1 MDIKDFIL
9 IGGGLLIAAV
19 VAHGFWIAWRAR
31 RDPLRLDLV
40 KDFPAADDA
49 DDLDRLRAE
58 LPNGGARVR
67 SADGPEQTSLA
78 LTAEASGHA
87 PMLLETS
94 DPVPAE
100 SGRPRSARTEPRL
113 DARSAVDAGAGDH
126 AESPVD
132 AASADPSSAQ
142 QPAAREPT
150 PGEPAA
156 ADADS
161 GRPARGRVTDVIMPE
176 RPIRADEPKQPR
188 RWSARREAA
197 EEQAGAGSVEAP
209 GGEPEVPESDRASG
223 QPERR
228 PDAASRATTR
238 GRARSGRGAGS
249 RDAQAREASERGGTP
264 VDELV
269 MVNVLAPKGQPFVGG
284 GLVEALR
291 ARGLRYGEMNIF
303 HRIDPMTKSTLYSVV
318 NVVEPGTFDMSDLD
332 GFRSPGVCFFMQLPG
347 PEQPMEAFEDM
358 LNVARDVSLRT
369 GGSLLDE
376 NRSVMTGQTVEHY
389 RQRITDYCR
398 RRMSMRA

>member
-40 KDFPAADDA
+40 KDFPPADDA
-49 DDLDRLRAE
+49 DDADDIGRLRAE
-58 LPNGGARVR
+58 LPNGGARVVQ
-67 SADGPEQTSLA
+67 AGGPEQTSLA
-78 LTAEASGHA
+78 LEADSGGRA

-94 DPVPAE
+94 EPVPAE
-100 SGRPRSARTEPRL
+100 PGRARSARTEPRL
-113 DARSAVDAGAGDH
+113 EAGRGTQPATAEDAPGQDGEALADDGGEASTDADAG
-126 AESPVD
+126 PV
-132 AASADPSSAQ
+132 
-142 QPAAREPT
+142 
-150 PGEPAA
+150 
-156 ADADS
+156 
-161 GRPARGRVTDVIMPE
+161 RGRVTDVIMPE

-197 EEQAGAGSVEAP
+197 DEAHDAAPQDRRGGEPAQAASGQAGAPA
-209 GGEPEVPESDRASG
+209 ESRGDQG
-223 QPERR
+223 TR
-228 PDAASRATTR
+228 PASRE
-238 GRARSGRGAGS
+238 RARAGRGSAG
-249 RDAQAREASERGGTP
+249 RESQPQESPERGGAAAP
-264 VDELV
+264 VEELV

-303 HRIDPMTKSTLYSVV
+303 HRIDPMTKSSLYSVV

-332 GFRSPGVCFFMQLPG
+332 NFRSPGVCFFMQLPG
-347 PEQPMEAFEDM
+347 PEQPMEVFEDM
-358 LNVARDVSLRT
+358 LKVARDVAVRT

-376 NRSVMTGQTVEHY
+376 HRSVMTGQTVEHY
-389 RQRITDYCR
+389 RQRIADHCR

>member
-40 KDFPAADDA
+40 KDFPADDDP
-49 DDLDRLRAE
+49 DDLVRLRAE

-78 LTAEASGHA
+78 LTDEDSGRA

-94 DPVPAE
+94 DPAPAE
-100 SGRPRSARTEPRL
+100 TGRSRSARTEPRL
-113 DARSAVDAGAGDH
+113 DARSAADANTPSGDD
-126 AESPVD
+126 AESPV
-132 AASADPSSAQ
+132 AAAAGD
-142 QPAAREPT
+142 QPPA
-150 PGEPAA
+150 GEPAA
-156 ADADS
+156 HEAAADEQAAFQPAADA
-161 GRPARGRVTDVIMPE
+161 GPEEPARGRVTDVIMPE

-197 EEQAGAGSVEAP
+197 AEEAGADPVAGR
-209 GGEPEVPESDRASG
+209 GGEPGSPESG
-223 QPERR
+223 
-228 PDAASRATTR
+228 SRATAR
-238 GRARSGRGAGS
+238 GHGRSGRGAGT
-249 RDAQAREASERGGTP
+249 RDAQAQDAPERGSTGAP

-347 PEQPMEAFEDM
+347 PDQPLEAFEDM
-358 LNVARDVSLRT
+358 LNVARDVALRT

-389 RQRITDYCR
+389 RQRITDHCR